1 VARVTPAEALVAN
14 VGLPGTP
21 GPGSRWANAMGCC
34 CPAPLHIP
42 LEAPSRLAELRAGR
56 KGHSAASCRLAYRVG
71 QAVRHVARR
80 TA

>member
-1 VARVTPAEALVAN
+1 
-14 VGLPGTP
+14 
-21 GPGSRWANAMGCC
+21 MGCC
-34 CPAPLHIP
+34 CLAPLHIP